1 MTSWARLTLEERVTR
16 AAEAALADHHYVSAL
31 DIFVGMG
38 LLAPAHVLDWR
49 NGRIERAYRTYYVS
63 PELFREEAG
72 TTTGGPQRSS
82 GDRGVLD
89 AARLAVLA
97 MLCRTPPWER
107 SPGRE

>member
-63 PELFREEAG
+63 PESPRGSRNDYRRASALLRRSWCSRLCATCG
-72 TTTGGPQRSS
+72 VRNARPISPTGAFS
-82 GDRGVLD
+82 
-89 AARLAVLA
+89 
-97 MLCRTPPWER
+97 
-107 SPGRE
+107 